1 VLLEYKKVSFSVADP
16 RCLSRIR
23 HFSIPHPGS
32 EFFPSRIRIK
42 QFQYFK
48 AKKCFLSSRKYDP
61 GCSSRIS
68 DPDPDFLPIPDPGV
82 KKAPD
87 PGAGSATLVSFE
99 CGHFKIFFLFNFLS
113 TYADILHGSVGILN
127 NYNLCHIKT
136 IQWDEI
142 ITGNNAKYVYVYNF
156 TEPER
161 DCTPCHEAC
170 EVIDTTIMQH
180 S

>member
-1 VLLEYKKVSFSVADP
+1 
-16 RCLSRIR
+16 
-23 HFSIPHPGS
+23 
-32 EFFPSRIRIK
+32 
-42 QFQYFK
+42 
-48 AKKCFLSSRKYDP
+48 
-61 GCSSRIS
+61 
-68 DPDPDFLPIPDPGV
+68 
-82 KKAPD
+82 
-87 PGAGSATLVSFE
+87 
-99 CGHFKIFFLFNFLS
+99 
-113 TYADILHGSVGILN
+113 VGILN

-170 EVIDTTIMQH
+170 EVITTIMHIAQ